1 MDAALNQLLLLRLR
15 GGLRHRLTQLAS
27 LRGAIFVLGSAGI
40 IWLIVGSG
48 LVSPG
53 DGASRLGLQS
63 PGELR
68 TYVVDFL
75 PLALLGAFVFTICA
89 STGPALHFSPNEIN
103 FLFAGP
109 FSRRSLVLYKICAYF
124 TGAVLSAAIFAFL
137 IPDRAS
143 SGLAAFVGSLMTLL
157 FVQLSAA
164 AFNTFALAFGD
175 SPVMRARQP
184 VIVAGCVLVTAMALY
199 VTGST
204 DKTIF
209 EVLSE
214 FRHSWFGAII
224 LAPFAVFAK
233 LFVAQTVFPD
243 LISWAACAL
252 AINGALLLV
261 IIRFDGRAADH
272 ALLASS
278 RLSNRWARMRQ
289 GASFW
294 ASQKTTGRSVRHAP
308 VIGGAGPIAWRQ
320 VINAIRNSGR
330 VILAFFAI
338 AFLTGPLIASAGSQS
353 MTTGM
358 IGLLY
363 FFIAF
368 MMPRSLVCDFR
379 GELAS
384 MELYKSLPIKPW
396 RICAGQLAA
405 PVLLSTAITL
415 VMLSSILLFFDGPA
429 PLVLIVLPVFAL
441 PLNLLVYGLE
451 NLIFLLFPSKLL
463 PVGRA
468 DFEFIGR
475 MLLDFVIKTILIVS
489 AGAAAVM
496 AGLLAL
502 EAGGQSWTWFVAA
515 SWLTLTLSSL
525 STLPLLAFAFRRF
538 RISQTIA

>member
-1 MDAALNQLLLLRLR
+1 M
-15 GGLRHRLTQLAS
+15 
-27 LRGAIFVLGSAGI
+27 
-40 IWLIVGSG
+40 
-48 LVSPG
+48 
-53 DGASRLGLQS
+53 
-63 PGELR
+63 
-68 TYVVDFL
+68 
-75 PLALLGAFVFTICA
+75 
-89 STGPALHFSPNEIN
+89 
-103 FLFAGP
+103 
-109 FSRRSLVLYKICAYF
+109 
-124 TGAVLSAAIFAFL
+124 
-137 IPDRAS
+137 
-143 SGLAAFVGSLMTLL
+143 
-157 FVQLSAA
+157 
-164 AFNTFALAFGD
+164 
-175 SPVMRARQP
+175 
-184 VIVAGCVLVTAMALY
+184 AGCVLVTAVVLY
-199 VTGST
+199 MTT
-204 DKTIF
+204 AADRTIF

-214 FRHSWFGAII
+214 FRHSGFGTVV

-233 LFVAQTVFPD
+233 LFVAKTVFPD
-243 LISWAACAL
+243 LIMWSAAAL
-252 AINGALLLV
+252 AINAFLLLV

-320 VINAIRNSGR
+320 AINAIRNSGR

-338 AFLTGPLIASAGSQS
+338 AFLAGPLLANAGSQS
-353 MTTGM
+353 TATGM

-384 MELYKSLPIKPW
+384 MELYKSLPIAPW

-405 PVLLSTAITL
+405 PVLLSTAIML

-429 PLVLIVLPVFAL
+429 PLVLIALPAFAL
-441 PLNLLVYGLE
+441 PMNLLIYGLE

-475 MLLDFVIKTILIVS
+475 MLVDFVAKTIVI
-489 AGAAAVM
+489 AGAGTLSVV
-496 AGLLAL
+496 AGLLVL
-502 EAGGQSWTWFVAA
+502 KAGGQSWIWFAA
-515 SWLTLTLSSL
+515 TIWLTLTVFGLT
-525 STLPLLAFAFRRF
+525 TLPLLAFAFRRF
-538 RISQTIA
+538 KISQTIA

>member
-1 MDAALNQLLLLRLR
+1 MDAALNQLLLMRLR

-27 LRGAIFVLGSAGI
+27 VRGVIFVLGTAAI
-40 IWLIVGSG
+40 VWLLAGSG
-48 LVSPG
+48 LMTPG
-53 DGASRLGLQS
+53 DGASRLGLQDPS
-63 PGELR
+63 DLR
-68 TYVVDFL
+68 AHILDFL

-89 STGPALHFSPNEIN
+89 STGPALHFSANEIN

-124 TGAVLSAAIFAFL
+124 AGAVLSAAIFALL

-164 AFNTFALAFGD
+164 AFNTFALAFDD
-175 SPVMRARQP
+175 SPLMRARQP
-184 VIVAGCVLVTAMALY
+184 VIVVMSVLVTAAALY
-199 VTGST
+199 VTATT
-204 DKTIF
+204 DKTILD
-209 EVLSE
+209 VLSD
-214 FRHSWFGAII
+214 FRHSWIGAIV
-224 LAPFAVFAK
+224 LAPFTVFAK
-233 LFVAQTVFPD
+233 LFVTQSAFPD
-243 LISWAACAL
+243 LILWSALAL
-252 AINGALLLV
+252 AINAGLLMV

-272 ALLASS
+272 ALLASR

-294 ASQKTTGRSVRHAP
+294 ASQKTTGRSLRQAP
-308 VIGGAGPIAWRQ
+308 VIGGVGPIAWRQ
-320 VINAIRNSGR
+320 TINAIRNSGR

-338 AFLTGPLIASAGSQS
+338 AALTGPLIASAGSQS
-353 MTTGM
+353 ATTG
-358 IGLLY
+358 IVGLLY

-379 GELAS
+379 GDLAS
-384 MELYKSLPIKPW
+384 MELYKALPIAPW

-415 VMLSSILLFFDGPA
+415 VMISSIILFFDGPV
-429 PLVLIVLPVFAL
+429 PLVLIALPAFAL
-441 PLNLLVYGLE
+441 PLNLLIYGLE
-451 NLIFLLFPSKLL
+451 NLIFLLFPAKLL

-475 MLLDFVIKTILIVS
+475 MLVDFVVKTIVIVS
-489 AGAAAVM
+489 AGAVAIA
-496 AGLLAL
+496 AGLAAL
-502 EAGGQSWTWFVAA
+502 EAGEAWIWFVAA
-515 SWLTLTLSSL
+515 SLTVLSVTGL
-525 STLPLLAFAFRRF
+525 ALLPLLALGFRRF